1 MLSAKKHF
9 CIFTELKK
17 ETKYGLPQKKNK
29 PILDDI
35 GQGASPEK
43 TDDQKPKPKQV
54 NEEKK
59 SKPKLKSIRQKEAE
73 ETPLEKLKRLETGE
87 KLRKHVK

>member
-9 CIFTELKK
+9 CLFTELKK

-35 GQGASPEK
+35 GQGKTWAEKPVDPSKILKISPRQCSPCLLRMGLFSKFFK
-43 TDDQKPKPKQV
+43 T
-54 NEEKK
+54 
-59 SKPKLKSIRQKEAE
+59 KEILAVF
-73 ETPLEKLKRLETGE
+73 LYS
-87 KLRKHVK
+87 

>member
-29 PILDDI
+29 PIMDDI
-35 GQGASPEK
+35 GQGKTWAEKPVDPSKILRISPRQCSPCLLRMGLFSKFFK
-43 TDDQKPKPKQV
+43 T
-54 NEEKK
+54 
-59 SKPKLKSIRQKEAE
+59 KEILAVF
-73 ETPLEKLKRLETGE
+73 LYS
-87 KLRKHVK
+87 